1 MWQYPSRVNDSQI
14 GSISPF
20 PFPFPTMFDLF
31 FIYRLLFFSGTLL
44 VGFLL
49 FYLQHARQT
58 RVLRLFRYLLLTFMG
73 TMVLQFLELSLPSLA
88 AKIALINLRYVL
100 YTLYSPLFLFFVVSY
115 TGQHAPFWRRFGW
128 LLWVEAAVV
137 SLLAL
142 TSPWHELFRYN
153 YHLVES
159 ELFGDRLLLTFTGG
173 PFWQLHMLYA
183 LSLGGY
189 IFPLWVM
196 AYREGILRRA
206 ELITTLSAVL
216 LPVAIEIA
224 YMVGLTP
231 FNFGPI
237 SLSGVALLYWV
248 GLLRY
253 RLFDVRPLA
262 RSMVLDQIGDGMVL
276 VNNDGRLIDINPA
289 GSRLLPLGGHTPSGQ
304 PLATFL
310 PQWPAWRKALGEEES
325 LQIEYECL
333 GQDEQGEAPQLYYK
347 VTLTSLREQGGQRAG
362 WMLLFHDIT
371 AQKENEGQKARL
383 AAFEER
389 ERIGR
394 DLHDDLG
401 QLIGYFNVQTQA
413 IYGLLGQEKIGQAR
427 LELAKLTS
435 VAQKSHADVRR
446 YILGLRM
453 AQEEGTAAPLPA
465 MHADFAAALHH
476 YLDTLHTQYGLE
488 VELHLPEELP
498 DHLLAPASEM
508 QLLRMIQEALHNV
521 RKHAGVNEARLY
533 LLVDGDTVRAIVSDT
548 GCGFDPLAD
557 PTAVDDNPHFGL
569 QIMRERA
576 HTINGTVKIQSQRDK
591 GTKVTI
597 TVPRLLDLREQ
608 ATPWRILLADDHP
621 LFREGLRNLL
631 SVRGLQVVGIATNG
645 EEAVAQVRTLQPDL
659 VLMDMD
665 MPVCNG
671 IEATLRIKAEMPHI
685 RIVMLTVSAD
695 TETIFA
701 ALRAG
706 ASGYLLKNLQDEA
719 FYRLLK
725 NIMRGENVVSPEL
738 ANRILTE
745 FQPPAPPETP
755 PSAEAPAAVA
765 PAFPLLDLLTERQK
779 EVLLLATEGLTYKEI
794 GAQLCLSE
802 RTIRYHMG
810 QIVETLQVAN
820 RREAMEMMR
829 VGGK

>member
-1 MWQYPSRVNDSQI
+1 MLSWFLV
-14 GSISPF
+14 
-20 PFPFPTMFDLF
+20 
-31 FIYRLLFFSGTLL
+31 YRLSFFTGTI
-44 VGFLL
+44 VAGFFL
-49 FYLQHARQT
+49 FYLAHARPT
-58 RVLRLFRYLLLTFMG
+58 PFLRIFRYLLLTALA
-73 TMVLQFLELSLPSLA
+73 TMVFQYLEVMATTLQ
-88 AKIALINLRYVL
+88 AKVWLLNVRFVFYALF
-100 YTLYSPLFLFFVVSY
+100 SPLFLLFVVSY
-115 TGQHAPFWRRFGW
+115 TAQHAPFWRRFGW
-128 LLWVEAAVV
+128 LLWVQAAVA

-142 TSPWHELFRYN
+142 TSPWHELFRYDFR
-153 YHLVES
+153 
-159 ELFGDRLLLTFTGG
+159 LFEAAFFDGRSLLTFTAG
-173 PFWQLHMLYA
+173 PLFQLYFLYA
-183 LSLGGY
+183 ISLGGY
-189 IFPLWVM
+189 NILLWIM
-196 AYREGILRRA
+196 AYRERVLRLP
-206 ELITTLSAVL
+206 ELLLTLAAVL
-216 LPVAIEIA
+216 VPVAFE
-224 YMVGLTP
+224 MFFTVGLTP
-231 FNFGPI
+231 FNFGPVVMNLT
-237 SLSGVALLYWV
+237 SVFYWV

-253 RLFDVRPLA
+253 QLFDVRPLA
-262 RSMVLDQIGDGMVL
+262 RSLVLDQMGDGVVL
-276 VNNDGRLIDINPA
+276 VDADGRLVDLNPA
-289 GSRLLPLGGHTPSGQ
+289 GNQLP
-304 PLATFL
+304 PLAHADPIGRPLAHFL
-310 PQWPAWRKALGEEES
+310 PAWAAWRHALGEQETCQLEYQWPPADEE
-325 LQIEYECL
+325 
-333 GQDEQGEAPQLYYK
+333 GQEPASPPTYYK
-347 VTLTSLREQGGQRAG
+347 VTITILREPAGQRAG

-371 AQKENEGQKARL
+371 AQKENEEQKAQL

-453 AQEEGTAAPLPA
+453 AQEDGTAAAPLPA
-465 MHADFAAALHH
+465 IHADFTAALHH

-488 VELHLPEELP
+488 IDLHLPEELP

-521 RKHAGVNEARLY
+521 RKHAGVAKARVY
-533 LLVDGDTVRAIVSDT
+533 LLVDENTVRAIVEDD
-548 GCGFDPLAD
+548 GCGFDPTAD
-557 PTAVDDNPHFGL
+557 HTAADGQPHFGL
-569 QIMRERA
+569 HIMRERA
-576 HTINGTVKIQSQRDK
+576 NTVNGTVKIKSQPHK

-597 TVPRLLDLREQ
+597 TVPRLLDMHQQ
-608 ATPWRILLADDHP
+608 ASPWRILLADNHP

-645 EEAVAQVRTLQPDL
+645 DEAVTQTRTLQPDL

-745 FQPPAPPETP
+745 FQPPASPVPAQALPMPEEAPPP
-755 PSAEAPAAVA
+755 PPPVPSA
-765 PAFPLLDLLTERQK
+765 PLWLDLLTERQK
-779 EVLLLATEGLTYKEI
+779 EVLTLATEGLTYQQI
-794 GAQLCLSE
+794 GERLHLSE

-810 QIVETLQVAN
+810 QIIETLQVTN
-820 RREAMEMMR
+820 RREAVALMR
-829 VGGK
+829 GEGKP